1 MEFSLKKM
9 GNMCN
14 CDRKNK
20 TDTQNELIMNPE
32 INIKV
37 EIIPLVKENEDIFSV
52 KSSALD
58 NK

>member
-1 MEFSLKKM
+1 M

-20 TDTQNELIMNPE
+20 TEIQNELVLNPE

-37 EIIPLVKENEDIFSV
+37 EIIPLEKENEDIFSV
-52 KSSALD
+52 KSSAHE